1 MRDTDASIAI
11 NTLESLIAQELMAAM
26 AGERD
31 GNRIQ
36 TDNASDRY
44 RVLSMA
50 RDRIK
55 DALAAAA
62 DSDASNPFLCR
73 RDELTTMDM
82 HACDLCGRMCSSPV
96 YSVGLLYGGQAK
108 TASEVCADCMCR
120 LGFQPVMPVPLAAWR
135 DYERWVAQR
144 PGKPEAE

>member
-1 MRDTDASIAI
+1 MRDTDATIAI
-11 NTLESLIAQELMAAM
+11 NTLDSLIAQEHMAAM

-36 TDNASDRY
+36 TDNASTRY
-44 RVLSMA
+44 RVLVMA
-50 RDRIK
+50 KDRIK

-96 YSVGLLYGGQAK
+96 YTVGLFYGDQGK
-108 TASEVCADCMCR
+108 TASEVCADCMQR
-120 LGFQPVMPVPLAAWR
+120 LGFQPVIPVKLSAWR
-135 DYERWVAQR
+135 DYKRWAAR
-144 PGKPEAE
+144 HSGKAEAE